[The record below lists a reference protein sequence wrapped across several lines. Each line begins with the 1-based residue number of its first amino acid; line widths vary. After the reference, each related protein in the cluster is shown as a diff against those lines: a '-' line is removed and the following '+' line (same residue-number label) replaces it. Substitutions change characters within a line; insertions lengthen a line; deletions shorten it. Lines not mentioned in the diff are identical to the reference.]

1 MKTDLT
7 LEIEKALTT
16 YRPAY
21 MGGCKISL
29 ARARHMAFEVPV
41 VCGTSD
47 GGLIDSVEVAE
58 YMIDRQSFYTCC
70 WGFSK
75 KAFDDSVTERH
86 PCTKKLCQV
95 RNDGC
100 DEKGCKWNHQGYAQQ
115 DEILTIC
122 YEVKISKADFRN
134 KNGHNF
140 VGNLNYYVMPME
152 LYKSVK
158 DLIPPD
164 IGVIA
169 YLTNIK
175 SPYAPRLRKQKE
187 CEYRDIGD
195 EAQKWLILSVL
206 KRMRKTG
213 TL

>member
-1 MKTDLT
+1 MKTGLT
-7 LEIEKALTT
+7 LKIEKALTT

-29 ARARHMAFEVPV
+29 GRARHMAFEVPV
-41 VCGTSD
+41 VCGTSHC
-47 GGLIDSVEVAE
+47 GLIDAVEVAE
-58 YMIDRQSFYTCC
+58 YMKYIGST
-70 WGFSK
+70 
-75 KAFDDSVTERH
+75 
-86 PCTKKLCQV
+86 
-95 RNDGC
+95 
-100 DEKGCKWNHQGYAQQ
+100 QQ

-152 LYKSVK
+152 LYKDVK
-158 DLIPPD
+158 DLIPQR

-169 YLTNIK
+169 YLTNTK

-187 CEYRDIGD
+187 CEFRDIGD

-213 TL
+213 TLLKIWRIDNEPKSRLLGNGF